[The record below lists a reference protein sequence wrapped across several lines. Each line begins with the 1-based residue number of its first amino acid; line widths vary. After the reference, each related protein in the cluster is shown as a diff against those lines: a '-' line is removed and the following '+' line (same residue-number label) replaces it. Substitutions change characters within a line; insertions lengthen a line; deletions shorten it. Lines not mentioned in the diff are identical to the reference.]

1 VDLPDHAI
9 IAYEPVWAIG
19 TGKTSAL
26 LAFFENDVTDVDAA
40 PIVIDPKSE
49 LSRIC
54 LRMTPPDC
62 RKRVWFLD
70 LGHPAFG
77 MSPLRLIGDRPL
89 AIEAA
94 LRGLSGKE
102 HVAAHKV
109 AKECDLVRWQFESEK
124 AFFERMRATGF
135 SKQSLTIAAA
145 DNLKARQWIQEWL
158 ASRITV
164 TEEECRGFYHT
175 HRDAFAL
182 PRRLRASHLF
192 LAAPAETPSEDVE
205 SKRLLIESLSQRIE
219 QGEDFSDLVTEASE
233 DEATKWRDGDLGF
246 FASSRMLPEFFAA
259 ATNLPVGGLSKP
271 IRSPLGFHIVQLTA
285 IEPARLISFEEARAE
300 IMNALQ
306 NEQRRLLAD
315 GLTARLTKEAE
326 YFGVAR

>member
-1 VDLPDHAI
+1 MRRF
-9 IAYEPVWAIG
+9 
-19 TGKTSAL
+19 TGAL
-26 LAFFENDVTDVDAA
+26 LVCLAGLAA
-40 PIVIDPKSE
+40 SE
-49 LSRIC
+49 WIYRSVV
-54 LRMTPPDC
+54 C
-62 RKRVWFLD
+62 RD
-70 LGHPAFG
+70 
-77 MSPLRLIGDRPL
+77 LIGRIFGRGHLVALAHGNGVYEIDLRREKTAGDSPTEIENTTHRL

-102 HVAAHKV
+102 RVAAHKV

-124 AFFERMRATGF
+124 AFLERMRATGF
-135 SKQSLTIAAA
+135 SKQSLTIVAA
-145 DNLKARQWIQEWL
+145 DNLKARQWIEEWL

-175 HRDAFAL
+175 HRDAFVL

-192 LAAPAETPSEDVE
+192 LAAPPKTLAEDVE
-205 SKRLLIESLSQRIE
+205 SKRLSIESLSQRIE
-219 QGEDFSDLVTEASE
+219 QGEDFSDLVVEASE
-233 DEATKWRDGDLGF
+233 DEATKGRGGDLGF

-271 IRSPLGFHIVQLTA
+271 IRSPLGFHIIQLTA

-300 IMNALQ
+300 ILNALQ
-306 NEQRRLLAD
+306 NEQRRRLAD